1 MRRIV
6 GVHCS
11 LIKSLFLTRGQS
23 ERVEAA
29 LHTKAHLMH
38 FALTGLSVSRK
49 RYESVMNSAMNS
61 SIAPRRDA
69 VGRRRR

>member
-23 ERVEAA
+23 ERVKAA